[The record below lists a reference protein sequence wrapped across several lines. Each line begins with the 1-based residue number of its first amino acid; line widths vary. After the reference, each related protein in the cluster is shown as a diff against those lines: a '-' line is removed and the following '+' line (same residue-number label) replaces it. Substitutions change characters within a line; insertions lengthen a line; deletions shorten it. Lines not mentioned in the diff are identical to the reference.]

1 MDPLEDSDDDDLNT
15 IISRDKKLDV
25 YVKEVWKNSG
35 RFTLTI
41 DSTINKSKILELKER
56 VKNDGLERRRARR
69 LRRQLAH
76 VATGDT
82 VSGVVG
88 GINDNGDIIVT
99 ITSLGALNISGII
112 TKHDLPKQFEVPPDL
127 KMNFQKQLLAQDFV
141 CGRSITCGVIN
152 VNQNIGQKASHHLRL
167 MFEEF
172 GALPTD
178 NDSPLSAVLDSF
190 EVLNEE
196 DTSLLSK
203 IQNDDEN
210 DERDDDVKEIY
221 EELKGASSNLT
232 VENFKSWGDLLDMIE
247 EGSFE
252 MKTLDNALNKVGA
265 TDILEFDQFAE
276 VLEILQDSLDGLDSN
291 DDMDDDDMDDDGM
304 EGDEYLEDDITEQ
317 IIAQRKVDNRSGK
330 IITAEK
336 NEDFDDLNQEEGNF
350 TKIASEMYDEL
361 KGSSMSLSVA
371 KFKAWSDVKEM
382 LDAGVFTEEDLDAGL
397 RAVGTTNEVLNYDQF
412 LSLVQ
417 RLDDIAILSDNE
429 DTDGLDEW
437 NVKDAVEVL
446 PNSKGF
452 ARNEQ
457 STTTRD
463 VDENND
469 HALDLSENELQESLV
484 ELYNDLKGSD
494 PQLSVKSFLEWDD
507 LLEMKQLDLID
518 DEIIHNILKETGVV
532 DSKYLSLKQFI
543 SMITMLDDIVETTSN
558 NDEDLS
564 MHEVDEIDRLEQPK
578 EGETLDKDTLKE
590 IYRDL
595 GEVVTLE
602 SIKAWEDLVELRE
615 EGIIDDDTIE
625 ALLEAAGIAS
635 SSTVTFEG
643 FSEFARLLEETVDAV
658 DKNDSSLDLKD
669 APLKGMESSDEDE
682 NVLGLTDEE
691 FNEMTQEIFDALRG
705 KAKTVSI
712 KKFLAWDDLKG
723 MIDDGLVSKNQIEL
737 FATQVGASDHLTFEQ
752 FKQVFNK
759 IDEVTSDSEADTKI
773 FNERLDDLG
782 STSDSLEISEIYDE
796 LKSGDMLTVQ
806 EFMNWEDVT
815 DIMKLGILKKETLS
829 EMLSEV
835 GAETELSLD
844 QFGQLFQLIEDSMS
858 AADEGTGYLMTED
871 GDGKKDVKQET
882 KKDAVQEEE
891 LTHEELEQM
900 ALDIFDGLRGKKKN
914 VVTAKKLMKWEG
926 ISDAIADGLVT
937 KTAVQ
942 KILAKFDVAN
952 TNEFTFDQFK
962 LIMDEIEEVID
973 SNYDNQDE
981 RSPELTT
988 GKGFGANTTQKQK
1001 DSDYETSIDDAD
1013 KVTQEIFDDLRGA
1026 NTLLPVQ
1033 TFKEW
1038 DDMTDLIENGS
1049 IKRSTLEKAIVKVGA
1064 YESGKMTYEQFAKL
1078 IDIIMNSIDPSQLS
1092 LATNYDDDVETAN
1105 KSTRTSSK
1113 GKVLHE
1119 TPIDEEED
1127 EILDEKTAKSIFNE
1141 LRGAENELSIVDFLQ
1156 WEDIQDLLDS
1166 KALSEDDLA
1175 ICIEKVGIEVD
1186 QKGQATKTLNFV
1198 AFYDLLQ
1205 LIDTY
1210 INHSNLHHNENGQ
1223 ENVDEED
1230 VDDLKLIKR
1239 LEDSMEDDE
1248 FVGITANREDDF
1260 DGEDDL
1266 DSNAENDLEILEMF
1280 QEISKG
1286 KETITTKQLM
1296 KWDEI
1301 QELISSDLVSEEV
1314 VNEYIKKLD
1323 LGRDKILDL
1332 NKFTEFIGML
1342 DNVLVDEDG
1351 NFVAEGGIN
1360 LDELEFHE
1368 DADNDD

>member
-1 MDPLEDSDDDDLNT
+1 MDDQEQTHALATWGGLGIKASSYVAVEAAVELNRRYTYKMIRIHFLLFLLGLSCSLRFNSPPRRNYVRLRQFAVAEVGDLVVAEVDDIGGSVSDPIISLKVIGNDGPYYASMTANSLTLQQRMVLQTGAIVKVTVTNVEGDNIQVNLGSNQGSSSLAPSSPPKQPLESKIRDTIINRDKRHRRVGRSGGVINTDKETNKGLKAGQIKLNNLKCGMKLNGVVTSCTQYAAFVRIEPKVMRASKGDRFVEVTGLMHVSDMEGYKPEVIINSMGKKETVFRSKGDKSKSRKTMHQLEDSDDDGLHT

-1049 IKRSTLEKAIVKVGA
+1049 IKRSAHFYGHKICL
-1064 YESGKMTYEQFAKL
+1064 
-1078 IDIIMNSIDPSQLS
+1078 
-1092 LATNYDDDVETAN
+1092 
-1105 KSTRTSSK
+1105 STR
-1113 GKVLHE
+1113 H
-1119 TPIDEEED
+1119 
-1127 EILDEKTAKSIFNE
+1127 
-1141 LRGAENELSIVDFLQ
+1141 
-1156 WEDIQDLLDS
+1156 
-1166 KALSEDDLA
+1166 
-1175 ICIEKVGIEVD
+1175 
-1186 QKGQATKTLNFV
+1186 
-1198 AFYDLLQ
+1198 
-1205 LIDTY
+1205 
-1210 INHSNLHHNENGQ
+1210 
-1223 ENVDEED
+1223 
-1230 VDDLKLIKR
+1230 
-1239 LEDSMEDDE
+1239 
-1248 FVGITANREDDF
+1248 
-1260 DGEDDL
+1260 
-1266 DSNAENDLEILEMF
+1266 
-1280 QEISKG
+1280 
-1286 KETITTKQLM
+1286 
-1296 KWDEI
+1296 
-1301 QELISSDLVSEEV
+1301 
-1314 VNEYIKKLD
+1314 
-1323 LGRDKILDL
+1323 
-1332 NKFTEFIGML
+1332 
-1342 DNVLVDEDG
+1342 
-1351 NFVAEGGIN
+1351 
-1360 LDELEFHE
+1360 
-1368 DADNDD
+1368 